1 MVLTQLEM
9 LAYVDGDELVIGAG
23 VPPGWLERPL
33 AVRGLVTEIGPV
45 SWTWDGQGLTVATC
59 DRNVKVRGS
68 HALAAA
74 TIVVSREGCSLP

>member
-45 SWTWDGQGLTVATC
+45 SWTWDGH
-59 DRNVKVRGS
+59 NVKVRGS